1 MSENLKVSTVST
13 NTTINQV
20 KPQENIEKKKLINH
34 EFTTTEKV
42 IGGLSALTLLGVGIY
57 AAVKKGKAP
66 KRIKTPEPEIKTP
79 HTEPQPE
86 IKPTK
91 PEPAAEKPIAQEVE
105 EVVEKTFS
113 EQKADLVKTA
123 ISIEDFK
130 QIGKFEN
137 GKAILNNGEPF
148 TGQVLTK
155 VKNGKKLDTNQLWEY
170 KDGVLQE
177 GTTLRIFPSG
187 RIEPFENYK
196 YENGKLIEHMY
207 FDNGEPYQT
216 AKYFKDLDNN
226 RIKEIFRINGDGT
239 LKFKKRFTYIGS
251 NTISEFYTENSILRK
266 VKDKNGITRAFIEDR
281 KTGNITPLDNK
292 FEEIFKGPDG
302 VPKYKIFHGYN
313 TEGQPFQY
321 VEIYGKDGKT
331 PVIFSNEQITRFEV
345 KVPKGQKQ
353 DDIMYNRATYNIEKN
368 EINITHTGSMGLFED
383 FDVTSKGNIITIK
396 DRNFH
401 GGVNSP
407 DVKVGTYNIE
417 TGEIACDSFF
427 EKDLDYAPKFSEQI
441 KGIIE
446 RLYGSEKPVPVKQ
459 LYEQKM
465 SIVNDLLNNK
475 ELKPER
481 VEIPWEL

>member
-1 MSENLKVSTVST
+1 MSENLKVSAVNT
-13 NTTINQV
+13 NSTINPADSA
-20 KPQENIEKKKLINH
+20 KNKGKKNLINH

-42 IGGLSALTLLGVGIY
+42 IGGLSALTLLGIGIY
-57 AAVKKGKAP
+57 AAVKKGKSP
-66 KRIKTPEPEIKTP
+66 KKIKPNEPEIKTP

-86 IKPTK
+86 VKPTK
-91 PEPAAEKPIAQEVE
+91 PEPAAEKPIKKEVE
-105 EVVEKTFS
+105 EIVEKTFS

-130 QIGKFEN
+130 QIGKFKN
-137 GKAILNNGEPF
+137 DKAILNNGEPF

-196 YENGKLIEHMY
+196 YENGKLIERM
-207 FDNGEPYQT
+207 FFNNEEPYQI
-216 AKYFKDLDNN
+216 AKYFKNLDNN
-226 RIKEIFRINGDGT
+226 RVEEIFRINGDGT
-239 LKFKKRFTYIGS
+239 LKFKKRITYTGT
-251 NTISEFYTENSILRK
+251 NTISEFYTENNTLIKIRE
-266 VKDKNGITRAFIEDR
+266 KNGVTRAFIENR
-281 KTGNITPLDNK
+281 ETGDITPLENK
-292 FEEIFKGPDG
+292 FEEIFKDPDG
-302 VPKYKIFHGYN
+302 VPKYKIFHGYDG
-313 TEGQPFQY
+313 EGQPFQY

-331 PVIFSNEQITRFEV
+331 PVIHSNEHNMSFEV

-353 DDIMYNRATYNIEKN
+353 DDIMYNRATYDIEKD

-396 DRNFH
+396 DRHFH

-417 TGEIACDSFF
+417 TGEINCDQFF